1 MNHPETD
8 TRETALI
15 TGAGQGIG
23 RAIAKNLAKTG
34 RFVYLNYH
42 TSEKEARMTLE
53 SIRSKGGDGALL
65 PFDVTDK
72 DGVNQAI
79 KQILQE
85 KKRLDILISNAG
97 IRDDR
102 LLVWMKPDSWQR
114 VLDIHLTGFYNL
126 ARPVVRHMLSRRYG
140 RIITLSSASGQAGQ
154 AGQVNYS
161 AAKAGLIGAT
171 KALAREVATRNITV
185 NAVSPGFIR
194 TKMTDDIPM
203 EQMTRTIPAGRIGT
217 PEEVAFAVGFLC
229 SRQAGYITGQVLGV
243 NGGLC

>member
-1 MNHPETD
+1 
-8 TRETALI
+8 
-15 TGAGQGIG
+15 
-23 RAIAKNLAKTG
+23 
-34 RFVYLNYH
+34 
-42 TSEKEARMTLE
+42 MTLKNIQ
-53 SIRSKGGDGALL
+53 SHGGNGALL
-65 PFDVTDK
+65 PFDVTDR
-72 DGVNQAI
+72 DGVEQAV

-85 KKRLDILISNAG
+85 KKRIDILISNAG

-102 LLVWMKPDSWQR
+102 LLVRMKPDSWQQ

-126 ARPVVRHMLSRRYG
+126 ARPVVRHMLSQRYG
-140 RIITLSSASGQAGQ
+140 RIVTLASASGQAGQ

-185 NAVSPGFIR
+185 NAVSPGFIQ
-194 TKMTDDIPM
+194 TKMTNDIPL

-229 SRQAGYITGQVLGV
+229 SQQAGYITGQVLGV